1 MAAAAII
8 AFGSCQKG
16 SAPSASLKTDLD
28 TLSYELGMANSR
40 GLKMY
45 LSERMG
51 IDTTYLDEFFKGVV
65 VAAQSGDDKKK
76 AAYYA
81 GIQIGQQIGSQ
92 MLKGVNY
99 QIFGEDSTQ
108 SISLRN
114 FLAGFIDATKG
125 KGEKISMKQAEKE
138 FQKRMEDM
146 RDKALSKVY
155 NENKEA
161 GEKFLAENAKKDG
174 VKTTPSGLQYKVIKE
189 GNGPIPADT
198 SKVLVHY
205 EGRLVNDTIFDSSY
219 KNNDGKPVQIL
230 VGQMIPGWIETLTMM
245 PVGSTWEV
253 YIPQELAYGSREVGS
268 KVKPFSALIFKLELV
283 KIEE

>member
-92 MLKGVNY
+92 MLK
-99 QIFGEDSTQ
+99 
-108 SISLRN
+108 LP
-114 FLAGFIDATKG
+114 GFWRRQHSVHQFAQLPG
-125 KGEKISMKQAEKE
+125 
-138 FQKRMEDM
+138 
-146 RDKALSKVY
+146 
-155 NENKEA
+155 
-161 GEKFLAENAKKDG
+161 
-174 VKTTPSGLQYKVIKE
+174 GL
-189 GNGPIPADT
+189 
-198 SKVLVHY
+198 H
-205 EGRLVNDTIFDSSY
+205 
-219 KNNDGKPVQIL
+219 
-230 VGQMIPGWIETLTMM
+230 
-245 PVGSTWEV
+245 
-253 YIPQELAYGSREVGS
+253 
-268 KVKPFSALIFKLELV
+268 
-283 KIEE
+283 

>member
-16 SAPSASLKTDLD
+16 SAPGASLNTDLD

-65 VAAQSGDDKKK
+65 VAAQAGDDKKK

-219 KNNDGKPVQIL
+219 KNNDGKPVQIV